1 MDLFKINYS
10 LFSKSS
16 KPLAERVRPNS
27 LSSFFGQDNIIN
39 DNSVLYN
46 MIKSNKFY
54 SMILYGPT
62 GSGKTTLANII
73 SNSTDNFFVKISAI
87 TSGIKEVKDII
98 NIAKDNLSM
107 YNKKTILFIDEI
119 HRFNKSQQDFLLEYI
134 ENGDIIFIGATT
146 ENPIYEINNALL
158 SRVIVFELN
167 SLKFDDLKNIAT
179 NAILNDEILKN
190 LDIKIL
196 DDAMKYLIKISSGD
210 ARTLLNN
217 LELIIDNIE
226 DEKKII
232 SIDCIVNIFDKV
244 KIYYDKNK
252 DNHYNFIS
260 AFIKSMRIG
269 DSNAVIYYL
278 ASMLSSGED
287 INFIARRMII
297 FASEDVGNAN
307 PDAIVF
313 ANSCAEAVKKIGMP
327 EARIVLA
334 QCAIYLA
341 NSKKSNSSY
350 LAINKAL
357 EYIKNNGIVEV
368 PNFLKITKSLTEKK
382 QEYKYPHDY
391 DDMKTNQEYK
401 PKEIIGIDFYV
412 PKDIGY
418 ESNFI
423 KKLKED

>member
-1 MDLFKINYS
+1 MCIRDS
-10 LFSKSS
+10 
-16 KPLAERVRPNS
+16 
-27 LSSFFGQDNIIN
+27 
-39 DNSVLYN
+39 
-46 MIKSNKFY
+46 
-54 SMILYGPT
+54 
-62 GSGKTTLANII
+62 
-73 SNSTDNFFVKISAI
+73 
-87 TSGIKEVKDII
+87 
-98 NIAKDNLSM
+98 
-107 YNKKTILFIDEI
+107 
-119 HRFNKSQQDFLLEYI
+119 
-134 ENGDIIFIGATT
+134 
-146 ENPIYEINNALL
+146 PIYEINNALL

-217 LELIIDNIE
+217 LELIVDNIE

-313 ANSCAEAVKKIGMP
+313 ANSCAEAIKKIGMP
-327 EARIVLA
+327 EARIILA

>member
-1 MDLFKINYS
+1 MDLFKVNYN

-16 KPLAERVRPNS
+16 KPLAERMRPNS
-27 LSSFFGQDNIIN
+27 LSSFFGQDSIVNE
-39 DNSVLYN
+39 NSVLFN
-46 MIKSNKFY
+46 MIKNNKFH
-54 SMILYGPT
+54 SMILHGPP

-73 SNSTDNFFVKISAI
+73 SKITDNFFVKISAV

-98 NIAKDNLSM
+98 ELAKDNLSM

-146 ENPIYEINNALL
+146 ENPFYEINNAIL
-158 SRVIVFELN
+158 SRVVVFELN
-167 SLKFDDLKNIAT
+167 RLNFDDLKNIVN

-190 LDIKIL
+190 LKIEIL
-196 DDAMKYLIKISSGD
+196 DDAIKYLIKISSGD
-210 ARTLLNN
+210 ARTILNN
-217 LELIIDNIE
+217 LELIIDNIK

-232 SIDCIVNIFDKV
+232 TKELIINIFDKV
-244 KIYYDKNK
+244 KIYYDKDK

-260 AFIKSMRIG
+260 AFIKSMRVG

-278 ASMLSSGED
+278 ACMLSSGED

-297 FASEDVGNAN
+297 FASEDVGNAD
-307 PDAIVF
+307 PF
-313 ANSCAEAVKKIGMP
+313 ALVIANNTSESVKKIGMP
-327 EARIVLA
+327 EARIILA
-334 QCAIYLA
+334 QCAIYLTNA
-341 NSKKSNSSY
+341 KKSNSSY

-357 EYIKNNGIVEV
+357 DYIKKNGISNV
-368 PNFLKITKSLTEKK
+368 PDFLKITKTVDTKK
-382 QEYKYPHDY
+382 EEYKYPHDY
-391 DDMKTNQEYK
+391 ENMKTNQEYK
-401 PKEIIGIDFYV
+401 PKEIIGIDFYI

-423 KKLKED
+423 KK

>member
-1 MDLFKINYS
+1 
-10 LFSKSS
+10 
-16 KPLAERVRPNS
+16 
-27 LSSFFGQDNIIN
+27 
-39 DNSVLYN
+39 
-46 MIKSNKFY
+46 
-54 SMILYGPT
+54 
-62 GSGKTTLANII
+62 
-73 SNSTDNFFVKISAI
+73 
-87 TSGIKEVKDII
+87 
-98 NIAKDNLSM
+98 
-107 YNKKTILFIDEI
+107 
-119 HRFNKSQQDFLLEYI
+119 
-134 ENGDIIFIGATT
+134 
-146 ENPIYEINNALL
+146 
-158 SRVIVFELN
+158 
-167 SLKFDDLKNIAT
+167 
-179 NAILNDEILKN
+179 
-190 LDIKIL
+190 
-196 DDAMKYLIKISSGD
+196 
-210 ARTLLNN
+210 
-217 LELIIDNIE
+217 
-226 DEKKII
+226 
-232 SIDCIVNIFDKV
+232 
-244 KIYYDKNK
+244 
-252 DNHYNFIS
+252 
-260 AFIKSMRIG
+260 MRIG

-313 ANSCAEAVKKIGMP
+313 ANSCAEAIKKIGMP
-327 EARIVLA
+327 EARIILA